1 MKNRLI
7 ATVICCAV
15 TGGVMSL
22 APFPAKADDQGELA
36 KKLANPIASLI
47 SVPIQV
53 NYDKDIGPQEEGSK
67 WVTNIQPVIPFSM
80 SENWN
85 IITRTIVPLID
96 QDDIP
101 ISGHGESGLGDIVA
115 SQFFSPKALSA
126 RGWTWGVGPVWLL
139 PTATDDSLGS
149 EKWGIGPTA
158 VALKQDGLWTYGM
171 LFNHIWSFA
180 GDDDRKDVNATFLQ
194 PFVAFVTKSHTTFS
208 LNTESTYDWEDEEW
222 SVPINFTVA
231 QMLKIGKLPVQIALA
246 ARYWVDTPDNGP
258 DGWGGRFQFTFIF
271 PKK

>member
-1 MKNRLI
+1 MRDKQISKTIFLLVALI
-7 ATVICCAV
+7 TLLLP
-15 TGGVMSL
+15 TLPVM
-22 APFPAKADDQGELA
+22 AQDEAELA
-36 KKLANPIASLI
+36 KKLANPIANLI

-53 NYDKDIGPQEEGSK
+53 NYDENIGPQEEGSK

-85 IITRTIVPLID
+85 IITRTILPIID
-96 QDDIP
+96 QEDIP
-101 ISGHGESGLGDIVA
+101 TSGQGESGLGDIVA
-115 SQFFSPKALSA
+115 SQFFSPKASTK

-158 VALKQDGLWTYGM
+158 VALKQEGPWTYGM

-180 GDDDRKDVNATFLQ
+180 GDDDRTDVNSTFLQ
-194 PFVAFVTKSHTTFS
+194 PFVAYVTKTRTTFS
-208 LNTESTYDWEDEEW
+208 INTESTYDWEGEEW
-222 SVPINFTVA
+222 SVPVNFSVA
-231 QMLKIGKLPVQIALA
+231 QMLKIGKLPVQVALA

-258 DGWGGRFQFTFIF
+258 DGWGGRFQFTFLF
-271 PKK
+271 PK

>member
-1 MKNRLI
+1 M
-7 ATVICCAV
+7 AQDEA
-15 TGGVMSL
+15 
-22 APFPAKADDQGELA
+22 ELA
-36 KKLANPIASLI
+36 KKLANPIANLI

-53 NYDKDIGPQEEGSK
+53 NYDENIGPQEEGSK

-85 IITRTIVPLID
+85 IITRTILPIID
-96 QDDIP
+96 QEDIP
-101 ISGHGESGLGDIVA
+101 TSGQGESGLGDIVA
-115 SQFFSPKALSA
+115 SQFFSPKALTK

-158 VALKQDGLWTYGM
+158 VALKQEGPWTYGM

-180 GDDDRKDVNATFLQ
+180 GDDDRTDVNSTFLQ
-194 PFVAFVTKSHTTFS
+194 PFVAYVTKTRTTFS
-208 LNTESTYDWEDEEW
+208 INTESTYDWEGEEW
-222 SVPINFTVA
+222 SVPVNFSVA
-231 QMLKIGKLPVQIALA
+231 QMLKIGKLPVQVALA

-258 DGWGGRFQFTFIF
+258 DGWGGRFQFTFLF
-271 PKK
+271 PK